1 MFSWVENG
9 WAGWADISPAVRRR
23 TTSRTARIGQA
34 LALFGWDKKRWTGWA
49 GRVTHVWLVLGS
61 RTAGLPAQRFLSQP
75 NKSLDA
81 QLLIANCARG
91 D

>member
-9 WAGWADISPAVRRR
+9 GAGWADISPAVRRC

-49 GRVTHVWLVLGS
+49 GRVTHVWLVLG
-61 RTAGLPAQRFLSQP
+61 AGWAPSPAFFIPAEQGLQP
-75 NKSLDA
+75 IPHECL
-81 QLLIANCARG
+81 G
-91 D
+91 DP